1 MQSYDSSQGSER
13 VLRGN
18 PVIEADESTAFGE
31 NMKRYLVMIALVGF
45 VLSTTG
51 CTATCKKM
59 FGLDKRCD
67 SGETPPPQQ
76 FVAPPQQF
84 SAPPPM
90 VSGPVNFQQAPC
102 PCNTPK

>member
-1 MQSYDSSQGSER
+1 
-13 VLRGN
+13 
-18 PVIEADESTAFGE
+18 
-31 NMKRYLVMIALVGF
+31 MKRYLVLIALVGF

-67 SGETPPPQQ
+67 SGDAPPPQQ
-76 FVAPPQQF
+76 FVAPLQQF

-90 VSGPVNFQQAPC
+90 VSGPVVSGPVNFQQAPC